1 MVSSPVGLS
10 SPRPASPRPPQPD
23 ELELSGSPVT
33 GAPLVGSPSVV
44 SPLVNLKHGSDRTSG
59 IVKPKQ
65 EFQKKEEEDYEYLTR
80 NVFPGNIRPENLGTG
95 NDEEAAGVW
104 CKCLPV
110 DEGEEGCLED
120 CENRARRVECRQEYC
135 RAGEGC
141 QNMAVTNGLGE
152 RVTTNQGRLVAMEA
166 VPAGTFL
173 AQFTGE
179 VLAKEELENRMA
191 NLYQMGQPLYLLP
204 LAQTAVVDATKKG
217 SIARLGVHS
226 CNPSAEVKPWLVE
239 IGGVEQQVLAMYS
252 LKPLAAGDPITYDF
266 SPQLDLLKT
275 SKPCTCGATNCRRIL
290 GSCVRTIGPRQCTA
304 CQAPILQAG
313 AEGTVALHPQLA
325 TPVCSP
331 CRSKAVELEVVEGE
345 AVCRWCSNHGVD
357 GLSCSK
363 CDALFCRKCLNV
375 NLGAGFIKLASA
387 SEGDWTCLLCKSAP
401 LEKLR
406 ANLLAPLQQG
416 KAKVA
421 QRSIRPRTPRP
432 QGMAGLRPASPRMMP
447 VRAPPRPGTPAL
459 SRGRLP
465 SPGYPSPRLVGPGV
479 SIQRVPA
486 PPQRPI
492 ASPFETTKLQLS
504 QKYAGLGIV
513 IVPAKEQTGQVE
525 AAIRE
530 VEAAGKMLL
539 DAAGVAGRNLKNG
552 QSVSEVKEVL
562 GRSVQDAKAKLSIA
576 SQKL

>member
-1 MVSSPVGLS
+1 M
-10 SPRPASPRPPQPD
+10 
-23 ELELSGSPVT
+23 
-33 GAPLVGSPSVV
+33 
-44 SPLVNLKHGSDRTSG
+44 
-59 IVKPKQ
+59 
-65 EFQKKEEEDYEYLTR
+65 
-80 NVFPGNIRPENLGTG
+80 
-95 NDEEAAGVW
+95 
-104 CKCLPV
+104 
-110 DEGEEGCLED
+110 
-120 CENRARRVECRQEYC
+120 
-135 RAGEGC
+135 
-141 QNMAVTNGLGE
+141 
-152 RVTTNQGRLVAMEA
+152 
-166 VPAGTFL
+166 
-173 AQFTGE
+173 
-179 VLAKEELENRMA
+179 
-191 NLYQMGQPLYLLP
+191 YQMGQTLYILP
-204 LAQTAVVDATKKG
+204 LGQTAMVDATKKG

-226 CNPSAEVKPWLVE
+226 CDPTAEVKSWLVE

-252 LKPLAAGDPITYDF
+252 LKTLSAGDPITYDF
-266 SPQLDLLKT
+266 SPQLELLKS

-290 GSCVRTIGPRQCTA
+290 GSSVRTVGPRQCTA
-304 CQAPILQAG
+304 CQAPLIQAG

-421 QRSIRPRTPRP
+421 QRGARPAGVRPPRP
-432 QGMAGLRPASPRMMP
+432 QGMVGLRPASPRMMP

-465 SPGYPSPRLVGPGV
+465 SPGFPSPRLVGPGV

-486 PPQRPI
+486 PPQRP
-492 ASPFETTKLQLS
+492 ASSPFEATKLQLS

-513 IVPAKEQTGQVE
+513 IVPAKEQTGQLE
-525 AAIRE
+525 A
-530 VEAAGKMLL
+530 VGQMLI

-562 GRSVQDAKAKLSIA
+562 GGSVQNAKAKLTSA
-576 SQKL
+576 SLKL

>member
-33 GAPLVGSPSVV
+33 GAPMVGSPSVV
-44 SPLVNLKHGSDRTSG
+44 SPLVTLKHGSGMVKPTSG

-65 EFQKKEEEDYEYLTR
+65 EVQKKEEEDYEYLTR
-80 NVFPGNIRPENLGTG
+80 NVFPGNIRPEDLGTG

-152 RVTTNQGRLVAMEA
+152 RVTTKQGRLVAMEA
-166 VPAGTFL
+166 VPAGSFL

-239 IGGVEQQVLAMYS
+239 IGGVEQQVLVMYS
-252 LKPLAAGDPITYDF
+252 LKPLSAGDPITYDF
-266 SPQLDLLKT
+266 SPQLELLKT
-275 SKPCTCGATNCRRIL
+275 SKPCTCGANNCRRIL
-290 GSCVRTIGPRQCTA
+290 GSSVRTVGPRQCTA

-313 AEGTVALHPQLA
+313 AEGTVAMHPQLA
-325 TPVCSP
+325 TPVCGP
-331 CRSKAVELEVVEGE
+331 CHSKAVELEVVEGE
-345 AVCRWCSNHGVD
+345 ALCRWCSNSGVD

-406 ANLLAPLQQG
+406 TNLLAPLQQG
-416 KAKVA
+416 KTKAG
-421 QRSIRPRTPRP
+421 QRGARPAGVRPPRP
-432 QGMAGLRPASPRMMP
+432 QGMVGLRPASPRMTQ

-465 SPGYPSPRLVGPGV
+465 SPGYPTPRLVGPGV

-486 PPQRPI
+486 PPQRP
-492 ASPFETTKLQLS
+492 SPSPIQNDFEKTKLQLS
-504 QKYAGLGIV
+504 KYAGLV
-513 IVPAKEQTGQVE
+513 IVPVKEQTGQVE
-525 AAIRE
+525 VAMRE
-530 VEAAGKMLL
+530 VEAVGKMLI

-552 QSVSEVKEVL
+552 QHVTEVKE
-562 GRSVQDAKAKLSIA
+562 
-576 SQKL
+576 